1 MNNDKSCQNCAHK
14 ITMCGMLLC
23 TWNKAYV
30 PTRTGK
36 CSWWVKEVKEND
48 K

>member
-1 MNNDKSCQNCAHK
+1 MNNNKSCSNCVHK

-23 TWNKAYV
+23 TWNEAYV
-30 PTRTGK
+30 PHAGK
-36 CSWWVKEVKEND
+36 CPWWVKEVKEND